1 MRKLLFSAL
10 LLAAALPASAA
21 VRFADWSADN
31 IGELLAGTAAA
42 DSFVMVV
49 ITQPDWCPNCIRLD
63 NRLLRNPEATAIAE
77 LTADWTVLEVLGYD
91 EPDATFLA
99 DQGLGFLGTPTTLL
113 LKPAEGDARLGEAR
127 RVAAIVGLPDDYLEQ
142 LTRASAG
149 YDAIAQAQAR
159 FRESNDAASM
169 RALADAYLMA
179 GDADAARRV
188 FQSLLLRETLAPEER
203 REIALQAITGPTQR
217 IENDYERAL
226 RELDAWASAFPEG
239 VETVAFKYAR
249 AWSLLSLGRADAG
262 QAYVAETFLGGDDP
276 DMVASYLYLAFRD
289 PTGVLLDEAEARAR
303 AAIERFPD
311 QAARFQ
317 SAHGRLL
324 RRQGRLA
331 EAEHAFG
338 RALALAAEDDP
349 SRDTYAGQLA
359 FVQRERAGSTD

>member
-1 MRKLLFSAL
+1 MKHLITAL
-10 LLAAALPASAA
+10 LLAVSLQAGAA
-21 VRFADWSADN
+21 VKFADWSGDN
-31 IGELLAGTAAA
+31 IAELLAGTAAA

-63 NRLLRNPEATAIAE
+63 NRLLRNPEATGIAE

-113 LKPAEGDARLGEAR
+113 LKPAEGDARLGDAR
-127 RVAAIVGLPDDYLEQ
+127 QVAAIVGLPDDYLDQ
-142 LTRASAG
+142 LARAATG
-149 YDAIAQAQAR
+149 HDAIAAAQAG
-159 FRESNDAASM
+159 FRERNDAASM
-169 RALADAYLMA
+169 RALADAYLSA

-188 FQSLLLRETLAPEER
+188 FQSLLLREELSPEER

-217 IENDYERAL
+217 IENDHQRAL
-226 RELDAWASAFPEG
+226 AELDAWSRAFPGGKEDAG
-239 VETVAFKYAR
+239 FKYAR
-249 AWSLLSLGRADAG
+249 AWSLLSLGREDAG
-262 QAYVAETFLGGDDP
+262 LAFVEETFLGSEDP
-276 DMVASYLYLAFRD
+276 DTVASYLYLAFRD
-289 PTGVLLDEAEARAR
+289 PTGALLEEAESRAR
-303 AAIERFPD
+303 AAIERFPA

-331 EAEHAFG
+331 EAERAFG
-338 RALALAAEDDP
+338 RAVALAAEDDP

-359 FVQRERAGSTD
+359 FVQRERAAGGD